1 MGSVQN
7 KESALGGLQP
17 ELLSLIPLVK
27 SCFLTSRPILF
38 VRPILHGKANLSRN
52 WLIPVRDNSKVVIQ
66 TNTAR
71 AFKTTGTISPLCL
84 TVALWRAL
92 RQHLP
97 SSFSSRFVAVHTLVF
112 FYI

>member
-38 VRPILHGKANLSRN
+38 QGLYYMAK
-52 WLIPVRDNSKVVIQ
+52 LIFLEI
-66 TNTAR
+66 
-71 AFKTTGTISPLCL
+71 G
-84 TVALWRAL
+84 
-92 RQHLP
+92 
-97 SSFSSRFVAVHTLVF
+97 
-112 FYI
+112 